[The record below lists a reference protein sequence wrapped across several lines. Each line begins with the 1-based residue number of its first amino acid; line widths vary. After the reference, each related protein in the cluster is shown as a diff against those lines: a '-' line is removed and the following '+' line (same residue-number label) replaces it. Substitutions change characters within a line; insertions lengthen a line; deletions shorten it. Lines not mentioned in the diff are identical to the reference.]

1 MKWYYCN
8 YIFILQFEP
17 NSIKPNPKLNLFQS
31 LSVRIH
37 PDWGSKLFKKGA
49 SNKYRIDNDLT
60 MQHKCKKCIQ
70 NLQPNS
76 FKILV
81 AKSVSFSPVKWSI
94 FHKIALFY
102 WKLTNFLWNLLV
114 LIHES
119 QSSVYISLLCVIIII
134 SEYCNSD

>member
-49 SNKYRIDNDLT
+49 SNNYRIDNDLT
-60 MQHKCKKCIQ
+60 MQHKCKKCTQ

-94 FHKIALFY
+94 FIKMP
-102 WKLTNFLWNLLV
+102 FLLKTY
-114 LIHES
+114 
-119 QSSVYISLLCVIIII
+119 QFFMKSSSSDSWISIFGIYLSTMCYYYYIGILQ
-134 SEYCNSD
+134 